1 MSECPVAGH
10 GGRSPHL
17 GGQSGAISRRALF
30 GAGAAAGVGAAAAIG
45 TDLALGGQGG
55 DDATLTAA
63 GTELNGTS
71 TIAFHG
77 EHQAGIEMVPQAF
90 ENLVA
95 LSLFQGTT
103 KDQLQ
108 RLLRILSDDAARMT
122 QGRYALADSEPEFA
136 ATPARLTITF
146 GFGPDL
152 VAIARGPEGVPSWL
166 APLPAFSIDRLEPR
180 WNGGDLLLQVA
191 SDDPTTVAHVTRML
205 LKDTRSFAG
214 VNWFQHGFRSAH
226 GSQPE
231 GTTARNLLGQVDGT
245 VNPVPGSA
253 DFDRVVWRDD
263 TTGPADEDWLVGG
276 TTMVVRRIEMLLDKW
291 DRLDRTG
298 REETVGRRL
307 DDGAP
312 LTGTNEHDDPDFD
325 ATTPV
330 GFPVIAEFSH
340 IRRARGDA
348 KGDSKLQMFRRGYN
362 YELGPTDIA
371 VSDAGHIFTAFQ
383 ADLMTQFVPM
393 QQRLADLDLLNEWTS
408 PIGSA
413 VFAIPPGAPEG
424 GFVGQTLFD

>member
-1 MSECPVAGH
+1 
-10 GGRSPHL
+10 
-17 GGQSGAISRRALF
+17 
-30 GAGAAAGVGAAAAIG
+30 
-45 TDLALGGQGG
+45 
-55 DDATLTAA
+55 
-63 GTELNGTS
+63 
-71 TIAFHG
+71 
-77 EHQAGIEMVPQAF
+77 
-90 ENLVA
+90 
-95 LSLFQGTT
+95 
-103 KDQLQ
+103 
-108 RLLRILSDDAARMT
+108 
-122 QGRYALADSEPEFA
+122 
-136 ATPARLTITF
+136 
-146 GFGPDL
+146 
-152 VAIARGPEGVPSWL
+152 
-166 APLPAFSIDRLEPR
+166 
-180 WNGGDLLLQVA
+180 
-191 SDDPTTVAHVTRML
+191 
-205 LKDTRSFAG
+205 
-214 VNWFQHGFRSAH
+214 
-226 GSQPE
+226 
-231 GTTARNLLGQVDGT
+231 
-245 VNPVPGSA
+245 
-253 DFDRVVWRDD
+253 
-263 TTGPADEDWLVGG
+263 
-276 TTMVVRRIEMLLDKW
+276 MVVRRIEMLLDKW

>member
-1 MSECPVAGH
+1 MSERPVAEHDGDSRH
-10 GGRSPHL
+10 ADTGT
-17 GGQSGAISRRALF
+17 ISRRALF
-30 GAGAAAGVGAAAAIG
+30 GASAAAGVGAAAAIG
-45 TDLALGGQGG
+45 ADLALDDRG
-55 DDATLTAA
+55 DDPTVEA
-63 GTELNGTS
+63 ELNGTR

-95 LSLFQGTT
+95 LNLFQGTT
-103 KDQLQ
+103 PGDLQ
-108 RLLRILSDDAARMT
+108 RLLRILSDDAARTT

-136 ATPARLTITF
+136 SAPARLTITF

-152 VAIARGPEGVPSWL
+152 VAVARGPQGVPHWL
-166 APLPAFSIDRLEPR
+166 APLPAFTIDRLEER

-191 SDDPTTVAHVTRML
+191 SDDPTTLAHTTRML

-214 VNWFQHGFRSAH
+214 VRWFQHGFRSAY

-231 GTTARNLLGQVDGT
+231 GSTARNLLGQIDGT
-245 VNPVPGSA
+245 VNPVPGSS
-253 DFDRVVWRDD
+253 DFDRVVWRDEA
-263 TTGPADEDWLVGG
+263 TGPPDEDWLIGG

-291 DRLDRTG
+291 DRLDRSG
-298 REETVGRRL
+298 REETIGRRL

-312 LTGTNEHDDPDFD
+312 LTGTKEHDEPDFD
-325 ATTPV
+325 ATSPV

-340 IRRARGDA
+340 IRRARGDVSA
-348 KGDSKLQMFRRGYN
+348 ADALQIFRRGYN
-362 YELGPTDIA
+362 YELGPTDGA

-383 ADLMTQFVPM
+383 ADLVTQFIPM
-393 QQRLADLDLLNEWTS
+393 QQRLADLDLLNEWTT

-413 VFAIPPGAPEG
+413 VFAIPPGAPDG